1 MASSKKSGT
10 LVFLRERLEEATSS
24 LAHVS
29 QKRLFS
35 CDGFFRNGTIFA
47 LVWKEGRIGLK
58 LRDAA
63 RHAELA
69 SRAGSSPWSPMG
81 KGRAVS
87 HWLLVPESFHDD
99 DEALATWAREAHATA
114 FPTEKKPAKKVSVK
128 KASVTSVDAKKVS
141 AKKAAAK
148 PVTAKKASVK
158 KASAKVARAPKKAT
172 R

>member
-1 MASSKKSGT
+1 MASSKKSET

-24 LAHVS
+24 LAQVS

-35 CDGFFRNGTIFA
+35 CAGFFRSGTMFA

-114 FPTEKKPAKKVSVK
+114 FPTEKASKKGASVTPVAAKKPAKKTAVK
-128 KASVTSVDAKKVS
+128 KAAVKKTAV
-141 AKKAAAK
+141 KKAA
-148 PVTAKKASVK
+148 VK
-158 KASAKVARAPKKAT
+158 KAAVKVSRAPKKAT

>member
-1 MASSKKSGT
+1 MASSKKSET
-10 LVFLRERLEEATSS
+10 LVFLRERLEEATSG

-47 LVWKEGRIGLK
+47 LVWKEGRIGVK
-58 LRDAA
+58 LRDAE

-69 SRAGSSPWSPMG
+69 ARAGSSPWSPMG

-114 FPTEKKPAKKVSVK
+114 FPTEKKP
-128 KASVTSVDAKKVS
+128 S
-141 AKKAAAK
+141 AKK
-148 PVTAKKASVK
+148 PSAKKPSAKKLSAKKPSPTTKKAPPK
-158 KASAKVARAPKKAT
+158 KASAKVAPKKAA